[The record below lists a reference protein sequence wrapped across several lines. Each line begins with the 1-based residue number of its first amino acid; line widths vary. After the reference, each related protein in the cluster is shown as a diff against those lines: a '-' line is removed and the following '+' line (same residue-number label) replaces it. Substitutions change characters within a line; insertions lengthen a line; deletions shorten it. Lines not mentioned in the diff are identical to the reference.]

1 MKLLTTDIK
10 KILDREQ
17 DTSKFLSPNINKL
30 DGNHLLVYA
39 KRLKQKKKYA
49 EINFAVS
56 TDLINWKKNN
66 LIAIKPESIGY
77 ECDGLISPSFIHS
90 QKKNFLFLEAQNK
103 NKSDLILLETKDNL
117 KWYINSKYLRSKEN
131 TIFQCPYIF
140 KYKNTFK
147 IFYTQN
153 RNQMYAETLN
163 ENFDFTKIEEV
174 MTSTLDN
181 ENFCIYSPS
190 IISLDNK
197 YFMFY
202 AAWPDDKSGNINLAV
217 SNDLSNWEKIG
228 KSLIKLNGDIK
239 IVSEP
244 SVISLDNNLFIFF
257 EYKNPTGWDLG
268 FIKISKKS
276 FIKLF
281 YDL

>member
-1 MKLLTTDIK
+1 
-10 KILDREQ
+10 
-17 DTSKFLSPNINKL
+17 
-30 DGNHLLVYA
+30 
-39 KRLKQKKKYA
+39 
-49 EINFAVS
+49 
-56 TDLINWKKNN
+56 
-66 LIAIKPESIGY
+66 
-77 ECDGLISPSFIHS
+77 
-90 QKKNFLFLEAQNK
+90 
-103 NKSDLILLETKDNL
+103 
-117 KWYINSKYLRSKEN
+117 
-131 TIFQCPYIF
+131 
-140 KYKNTFK
+140 
-147 IFYTQN
+147 
-153 RNQMYAETLN
+153 MYAETLN

>member
-153 RNQMYAETLN
+153 RNQTYAETLN